1 MRNSAY
7 NKKVVLK
14 LARWL
19 IEHKGWIKDTTCD
32 AHDADGNPTD
42 MLGADAVKW
51 SLFGAIAKAEQ
62 LHWCNSTYSS
72 GAYEYVRAYLQREFR
87 VDFTSEFNNHH
98 VVELEDI
105 LICLDRC
112 IQELETVLT

>member
-1 MRNSAY
+1 
-7 NKKVVLK
+7 
-14 LARWL
+14 
-19 IEHKGWIKDTTCD
+19 
-32 AHDADGNPTD
+32 

-72 GAYEYVRAYLQREFR
+72 EAYEYVRAYLQREFK
-87 VDFTSEFNNHH
+87 VDFVCDFNNHK

-105 LICLDRC
+105 LICLDVC
-112 IQELETVLT
+112 IKELETVL